1 MKNKRVCV
9 YSQDIMAFTGKGE
22 RYARKILQ
30 NIREHLAKEKH
41 QPISYKEA
49 EDYLGLEPDMVFK
62 VINNI
67 SIMDLEN
74 TG

>member
-1 MKNKRVCV
+1 MKPKRICI
-9 YSQDIMAFTGKGE
+9 YPKDIEVITGKGE
-22 RYARKILQ
+22 RYSRKVVQ
-30 NIREHLAKEKH
+30 KIRIALAKEKH

-49 EDYLGLEPDMVFK
+49 ADYLGLEPDMVFK